1 MHIFLLQFFPGSP
14 SQNIL
19 DYGTLGMNEKRDHFF
34 TIINNNPVT
43 LNLRTWGSNLTGS
56 LVELM
61 GVEAGSQADILRR
74 ANFSDMTRRLKIP
87 PGHYMV
93 FRVGIFTPNEEGE
106 TNATVF
112 VDTDYHA
119 FRVPFK
125 FRVAKGSLST
135 VPRELIFDSAFPVS
149 FNFDIC
155 SYFLAV
161 IIKIFHLHKKLKM
174 HFSLLG

>member
-1 MHIFLLQFFPGSP
+1 MFRILNPTYPMHIFLLQFFPGSP

-34 TIINNNPVT
+34 TIINKNPVT
-43 LNLRTWGSNLTGS
+43 LNLKTWGSNLTGS

-135 VPRELIFDSAFPVS
+135 VPRELIFDSAFPVIS
-149 FNFDIC
+149 V
-155 SYFLAV
+155 L
-161 IIKIFHLHKKLKM
+161 IFTAIALV
-174 HFSLLG
+174 

>member
-1 MHIFLLQFFPGSP
+1 ME
-14 SQNIL
+14 
-19 DYGTLGMNEKRDHFF
+19 EKRDHFF
-34 TIINNNPVT
+34 TILNKNPVT
-43 LNLRTWGSNLTGS
+43 LNLKSWGANLTGS

-61 GVEAGSQADILRR
+61 GVEQGTEADILRR

-93 FRVGIFTPNEEGE
+93 FRVGIFTPIEEGE

-112 VDTDYHA
+112 VETDYHA

-125 FRVAKGSLST
+125 FRVAKGSLNT

-149 FNFDIC
+149 RWL
-155 SYFLAV
+155 SYIIPTSV
-161 IIKIFHLHKKLKM
+161 IGIN
-174 HFSLLG
+174 